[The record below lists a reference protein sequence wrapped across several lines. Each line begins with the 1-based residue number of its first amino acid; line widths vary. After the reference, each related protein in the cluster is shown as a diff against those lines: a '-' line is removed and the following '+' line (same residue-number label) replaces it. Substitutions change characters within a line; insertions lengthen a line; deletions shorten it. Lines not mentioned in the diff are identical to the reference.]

1 MSGGGGDG
9 KDDFE
14 RRSKRRRT
22 DDGRRDWRERAAG
35 VLVRRPA
42 GGVSSAAKG
51 RRIRR
56 TRQRQRA
63 SGREGES
70 LYYCM
75 RRGLAGFLRR
85 RPASVRR
92 RPILSSP
99 PSLVSSRPRSPSLS
113 GEESWCGG
121 GGANSTDSNERTR
134 ERSRVIIE
142 QREEKGITSSEAV
155 MIQRAD
161 KDCKCDGR
169 EPESLVSPTLS
180 GPANLE

>member
-63 SGREGES
+63 SGRERVFTIACGAAS
-70 LYYCM
+70 P
-75 RRGLAGFLRR
+75 ASFAAVR
-85 RPASVRR
+85 RPSVVGLYS
-92 RPILSSP
+92 PLLPLSSR
-99 PSLVSSRPRSPSLS
+99 LVLVRPLFL
-113 GEESWCGG
+113 
-121 GGANSTDSNERTR
+121 
-134 ERSRVIIE
+134 ERSRGAAAAAPTAQTATSE
-142 QREEKGITSSEAV
+142 REKEAV
-155 MIQRAD
+155 
-161 KDCKCDGR
+161 
-169 EPESLVSPTLS
+169 
-180 GPANLE
+180 

>member
-35 VLVRRPA
+35 VLVRLPA

-63 SGREGES
+63 SGRERVFTIACGAAS
-70 LYYCM
+70 P
-75 RRGLAGFLRR
+75 ASFAAVR
-85 RPASVRR
+85 RPSVVGLYS
-92 RPILSSP
+92 PLLS
-99 PSLVSSRPRSPSLS
+99 SLVSSRPRSPSLS

-161 KDCKCDGR
+161 KDCKCDGSQ
-169 EPESLVSPTLS
+169 SL
-180 GPANLE
+180 